1 MRNKKKSS
9 LDKDDNIIVV
19 IMQCLTRFKS
29 RSRAK
34 GMTDHQSRKT
44 MMRAKAQM
52 RNRAFARKNGANLA
66 KIIIFLLSYTVIIK
80 SST

>member
-1 MRNKKKSS
+1 M
-9 LDKDDNIIVV
+9 DDCIIME

-29 RSRAK
+29 KSRAK

-52 RNRAFARKNGANLA
+52 RNRAFARKNGTNLA
-66 KIIIFLLSYTVIIK
+66 KIIISLFSYIVIIK